1 MPTLPNTTYAFDETQ
16 DFFLNNQ
23 VTLRQPKVGY
33 RAGVDPVFLAA
44 SIDAKAGDRV
54 LDVGAGHGA
63 ASICLAHRRPD
74 CTITGIEIRPDLA
87 RLANENAKLNN
98 FHSRVQIQ
106 AGDLTDKL
114 WGVDIEAFNHVMANP
129 PYLPASR
136 ASIPVGNLSYSS
148 DVEGHAVLADWVD
161 FLLNK
166 VCRKGSIT
174 LIHRADRLDEI
185 LSLLHGRAGEVIVFP
200 LWPKRGLPANRV
212 IVRARKAVHSPATV
226 ASGLVLHDE
235 DGEYTNEARKILNGS
250 ANPLSKIKLK

>member
-1 MPTLPNTTYAFDETQ
+1 MPNTTYAFDETQ

-23 VTLRQPKVGY
+23 VKLRQPKLGY
-33 RAGVDPVFLAA
+33 RAGIDPVFLAA
-44 SIDAKAGDRV
+44 SIDIKAGDRV

-63 ASICLAHRRPD
+63 ASICLAHRKPN
-74 CTITGIEIRPDLA
+74 CTITGIEIRPNLV
-87 RLANENAKLNN
+87 RLANDNAKLNN
-98 FHSRVQIQ
+98 FHSRVQILV
-106 AGDLTDKL
+106 GDLTDKSCGL
-114 WGVDIEAFNHVMANP
+114 DVEAFDHVMANP
-129 PYLPASR
+129 PYWPASR
-136 ASIPVGNLSYSS
+136 AGMPNENARYSS
-148 DVEGHAVLADWVD
+148 DVEGSAELADWVN

-185 LSLLHGRAGEVIVFP
+185 LSHFYGKAGDVIVFP

-226 ASGLVLHDE
+226 ASGLVLHEE
-235 DGEYTNEARKILNGS
+235 DGKYTAEASKILNGS